1 MFNKIFPKIHAEGY
15 KFLVIAGI
23 ITIIFYIFSNFLALI
38 GLLLTVWVY
47 YFFRDPE
54 RVIINDD
61 NYLVSPA
68 DGEVIKVE
76 EVNGP
81 KELGLENKNFK
92 KISIFMNVFDCHVN
106 RIPCSGKIEEILYK
120 PGKFLNASLD
130 KASEDNERNYYKI
143 KDQHGNDIIVVQ
155 IAGLVARRIVCE
167 SNKDQDLKQG
177 DRIGMIRFGSRADV
191 YYENYEPLVKI
202 GQTAIAG
209 ETLLAKKIMEPQKKN
224 FKIVSDK
231 KNARVILPN
240 MLTLIGVCI
249 GLTSIRFALDG
260 RFEFAIIAII
270 FAALID
276 GLDGRIA
283 RLIKGTSKVGKELD
297 SLTDMIS
304 FGVAPAFIM
313 YFWKLNTLGR
323 FGWLLCL
330 VYVICV
336 ALRLAR
342 FNVNSNQESS
352 WRDNF
357 FEGVPSP
364 AGAILVLT
372 PLIFSL
378 SGFDMI
384 QLNYDLIVPTF
395 FVVISFLLISK
406 FPSYSFKKIVIP
418 RRTTIFLLFGIVLF
432 FGLLLIYTFN
442 VITISAIIYLLL
454 LPISFFHYQKIK
466 KHHENDRIQDDDD
479 LEDVL

>member
-1 MFNKIFPKIHAEGY
+1 MEQPKNN
-15 KFLVIAGI
+15 L
-23 ITIIFYIFSNFLALI
+23 
-38 GLLLTVWVY
+38 
-47 YFFRDPE
+47 
-54 RVIINDD
+54 
-61 NYLVSPA
+61 
-68 DGEVIKVE
+68 
-76 EVNGP
+76 
-81 KELGLENKNFK
+81 
-92 KISIFMNVFDCHVN
+92 
-106 RIPCSGKIEEILYK
+106 
-120 PGKFLNASLD
+120 
-130 KASEDNERNYYKI
+130 
-143 KDQHGNDIIVVQ
+143 
-155 IAGLVARRIVCE
+155 
-167 SNKDQDLKQG
+167 
-177 DRIGMIRFGSRADV
+177 
-191 YYENYEPLVKI
+191 
-202 GQTAIAG
+202 
-209 ETLLAKKIMEPQKKN
+209 
-224 FKIVSDK
+224 KIVADK
-231 KNARVILPN
+231 KRARMILPN

-249 GLTSIRFALDG
+249 GLTSIRFALDA
-260 RFEFAIIAII
+260 RFELAIIAIL

-283 RLIKGTSKVGKELD
+283 RLIRGTSKVGKELD

-342 FNVNSNQESS
+342 FNINSNQEPS

-364 AGAILVLT
+364 AGGILVLT
-372 PLIFSL
+372 PLIISL
-378 SGFDMI
+378 SGFNFV
-384 QLNYDLIVPTF
+384 QLNYDLMVPIF
-395 FVVISFLLISK
+395 FIATSFLLISK

-418 RRTTIFLLFGIVLF
+418 RKTTIFLLFGIVLF

-479 LEDVL
+479 LEDIL